1 MKKLLFLFTALLL
14 ISCSSEDEESVTT
27 FLEKYDGYIFE
38 SIDEEGDE
46 IDISRIQFINE
57 GKKIKNTSTT
67 FIEGSCFEY
76 LLDQTYDYMDGTF
89 EMTVLENTVDL
100 LKIRTKQIDN
110 TLDPTHPDYITL
122 GEGDFQID
130 GNRLTI
136 TFYNDNSLVN
146 GGVEEFDGEYDT
158 AETEYWSKSDISAS
172 DICNL

>member
-1 MKKLLFLFTALLL
+1 MKKLIFLFTTLLL

-46 IDISRIQFINE
+46 IDITRIQFINE

-67 FIEGSCFEY
+67 FLEGLCFEY
-76 LLDQTYDYMDGTF
+76 LLDQTFDFSLLTF
-89 EMTVLENTVDL
+89 EVTTLENSVDL
-100 LKIRTKQIDN
+100 LKIRIKEIDN
-110 TLDPTHPDYITL
+110 TLDPTDPNYIGLT
-122 GEGDFQID
+122 EWDFQID
-130 GNRLTI
+130 GNANHNLLWH
-136 TFYNDNSLVN
+136 NSLVD

-158 AETEYWSKSDISAS
+158 AETEYWSKSDINAS

>member
-1 MKKLLFLFTALLL
+1 MKKLLFLFTTLLL

-57 GKKIKNTSTT
+57 GKKIKITSTT
-67 FIEGSCFEY
+67 FIEGVCFEY
-76 LLDQTYDYMDGTF
+76 ILDQTYDILVATI
-89 EMTVLENTVDL
+89 EVTALENTVDL
-100 LKIRTKQIDN
+100 LKIRIKEIDN
-110 TLDPTHPDYITL
+110 SLDPTDPDYIRL
-122 GEGDFQID
+122 EELDFQID

-136 TFYNDNSLVN
+136 TSYGDNSLVD

-158 AETEYWSKSDISAS
+158 AEDGYWSKSDISAS